1 MASSDVRAHEIEPTT
16 LASTEFRAVM
26 AVTLVIMF
34 GFGLIVPTLPLFAK
48 RFGVGEAGIGLVLT
62 VFAATRL
69 AADFFAGS
77 LIDRFGERAMVAAG
91 AVIVGISSVG
101 AGAAPNFPALVI
113 LRGAGGIGSA
123 FFLGGLTA
131 HIIGTVTAEERGR
144 AMSVFQATIGIGLL
158 LGPLAGGL
166 LAAAAGLRAPLFLY
180 GAICIVAAPVV
191 VRVMSSAHV
200 PASALTDAPVLDDPV
215 PAPAAPAWE
224 RLKPLFGDSA
234 YRAALIGSAAGFYVS
249 GGIQTLIPGFWEDVL
264 HRSTGS
270 VGLPFTVLALTSLA
284 VVWHA
289 GSLSDRRGRKF
300 ALVPA
305 LAATGIFAA
314 LMGSVTSALALLVFI
329 ALLGV
334 ASGYA
339 RPGPTSI
346 VADVASPEQRAVAV
360 AGYRT
365 AADVGALVGPIVV
378 GVVAQY
384 LGYGPAFI
392 AVGSLALVA
401 AVVTLLARETAPRRT
416 HARQPAG
423 A

>member
-1 MASSDVRAHEIEPTT
+1 V
-16 LASTEFRAVM
+16 
-26 AVTLVIMF
+26 VI
-34 GFGLIVPTLPLFAK
+34 
-48 RFGVGEAGIGLVLT
+48 
-62 VFAATRL
+62 
-69 AADFFAGS
+69 
-77 LIDRFGERAMVAAG
+77 
-91 AVIVGISSVG
+91 
-101 AGAAPNFPALVI
+101 
-113 LRGAGGIGSA
+113 
-123 FFLGGLTA
+123 
-131 HIIGTVTAEERGR
+131 
-144 AMSVFQATIGIGLL
+144 
-158 LGPLAGGL
+158 
-166 LAAAAGLRAPLFLY
+166 
-180 GAICIVAAPVV
+180 
-191 VRVMSSAHV
+191 RVMSGVRV
-200 PASALTDAPVLDDPV
+200 PASALADAPVLEDPV

-314 LMGSVTSALALLVFI
+314 LMGSATSGVGLLVLI
-329 ALLGV
+329 AFLGV

-346 VADVASPEQRAVAV
+346 VADVASSEQRAVAV

-384 LGYGPAFI
+384 LGYRPAFI
-392 AVGSLALVA
+392 AVGSLAVVA

-416 HARQPAG
+416 PAHQPAG
-423 A
+423 V

>member
-1 MASSDVRAHEIEPTT
+1 MGSSELHARPDEQKT
-16 LASTEFRAVM
+16 LTSTEFRAVM
-26 AVTLVIMF
+26 GVTLVIMF
-34 GFGLIVPTLPLFAK
+34 GFGLIVPTLPLFAR

-77 LIDRFGERAMVAAG
+77 LIDRFGERTMVAAG
-91 AVIVGISSVG
+91 AVIVGISSIG
-101 AGAAPNFPALVI
+101 AGAAPNFPALVV
-113 LRGAGGIGSA
+113 LRGAGGVGSA

-131 HIIGTVTAEERGR
+131 HIIGTVTAAERGR

-191 VRVMSSAHV
+191 IRVMSSAHV
-200 PASALTDAPVLDDPV
+200 PATALADAPVLDDPV

-224 RLKPLFGDSA
+224 RLKPLFRDSA

-249 GGIQTLIPGFWEDVL
+249 GGIQTLIPGFWEDKL
-264 HRSTGS
+264 GRSTGS

-314 LMGSVTSALALLVFI
+314 LMGSVTTGLGLLVLV

-346 VADVASPEQRAVAV
+346 VADVASSEQRAVAV

-392 AVGSLALVA
+392 AVGSLAVVA
-401 AVVTLLARETAPRRT
+401 AAVTILARETAPRHART
-416 HARQPAG
+416 HQPAG

>member
-1 MASSDVRAHEIEPTT
+1 MASSDFRAHEIEQTT

-26 AVTLVIMF
+26 GVTLVIMF
-34 GFGLIVPTLPLFAK
+34 GFGLIVPTLPLFAR

-77 LIDRFGERAMVAAG
+77 LIDRFGERTMVAVG

-131 HIIGTVTAEERGR
+131 HIIGTISAEQRGR

-191 VRVMSSAHV
+191 VRVMSSAHT
-200 PASALTDAPVLDDPV
+200 PSSALADAPVLDDPV

-305 LAATGIFAA
+305 LAATGILAA
-314 LMGSVTSALALLVFI
+314 VMGSVTSALALLVFI

>member
-1 MASSDVRAHEIEPTT
+1 
-16 LASTEFRAVM
+16 
-26 AVTLVIMF
+26 
-34 GFGLIVPTLPLFAK
+34 
-48 RFGVGEAGIGLVLT
+48 
-62 VFAATRL
+62 
-69 AADFFAGS
+69 
-77 LIDRFGERAMVAAG
+77 MVAAG
-91 AVIVGISSVG
+91 AVIVGVSSIG
-101 AGAAPNFPALVI
+101 AGAAPNFPALVL
-113 LRGAGGIGSA
+113 LRGAGGVGSA

-131 HIIGTVTAEERGR
+131 HIIGTVSAAERGR

-158 LGPLAGGL
+158 LGPLAGGI

-180 GAICIVAAPVV
+180 GTICIVAAPVV
-191 VRVMSSAHV
+191 IRVMSSAHV
-200 PASALTDAPVLDDPV
+200 PSTALTDAPVLDDPV
-215 PAPAAPAWE
+215 PTAASPAWE
-224 RLKPLFGDSA
+224 RLKPLLRDSA

-249 GGIQTLIPGFWEDVL
+249 GGIQTLIPGFWEDKL
-264 HRSTGS
+264 GRSTGS
-270 VGLPFTVLALTSLA
+270 VGLPFTILALTSLA

-305 LAATGIFAA
+305 LAATGVLAA
-314 LMGSVTSALALLVFI
+314 LLGSVTHLTGSGTPVLMLLVLI

-346 VADVASPEQRAVAV
+346 VADVATSEQRAVAV

-365 AADVGALVGPIVV
+365 AADIGALLGPIVV

-384 LGYGPAFI
+384 LDYGPAFI

-401 AVVTLLARETAPRRT
+401 AVITLVSRETAPRQA
-416 HARQPAG
+416 HSDQPAR